1 MKFFAF
7 VAAALAALAVS
18 NGLPSPMKKSD
29 FKAAENV
36 IRGGPVDLGGNL
48 QEGVVE
54 DMPSDAPG
62 LDGAPVG
69 GMPGSELGLLSE
81 ISGNDNGPAFQR
93 HRLPHLLEVRSQ
105 ALEATTKVSE
115 ASIKVSAV

>member
-1 MKFFAF
+1 M
-7 VAAALAALAVS
+7 
-18 NGLPSPMKKSD
+18 
-29 FKAAENV
+29 E
-36 IRGGPVDLGGNL
+36 GGNL

-81 ISGNDNGPAFQR
+81 IDHELIF
-93 HRLPHLLEVRSQ
+93 
-105 ALEATTKVSE
+105 
-115 ASIKVSAV
+115 